1 MGYDFLT
8 PIISNFKVTIIDYI
22 KNIFI
27 MKILNFLISQKPANL
42 HIKIN
47 GKSFL

>member
-22 KNIFI
+22 KY
-27 MKILNFLISQKPANL
+27 LYYENFKFFNFT
-42 HIKIN
+42 KTC
-47 GKSFL
+47 